1 MGPAAA
7 VSLIQAYYQACLS
20 YLFLRFNASM
30 SILFLLGQK
39 KHLPIVKEQ
48 APTILTLLKIRA
60 KKSQLFSRLIK
71 KVERL

>member
-39 KHLPIVKEQ
+39 TFAHSKRAGSHNLDIVEDQ
-48 APTILTLLKIRA
+48 
-60 KKSQLFSRLIK
+60 SQ
-71 KVERL
+71 KVSTF

>member
-39 KHLPIVKEQ
+39 KYLPLV
-48 APTILTLLKIRA
+48 
-60 KKSQLFSRLIK
+60 
-71 KVERL
+71 

>member
-39 KHLPIVKEQ
+39 KHKIALV
-48 APTILTLLKIRA
+48 ALLTF
-60 KKSQLFSRLIK
+60 LFI
-71 KVERL
+71 